1 MKCRQHL
8 HQGKRVWNKQ
18 RNIKMSG
25 EFIGEFQGKV
35 IGMRII
41 EILGTGPKIEVAG
54 KITGH
59 LLGIETEGLG
69 TGLDDGYP
77 RMSCNEVMKV

>member
-1 MKCRQHL
+1 
-8 HQGKRVWNKQ
+8 
-18 RNIKMSG
+18 MSG
-25 EFIGEFQGKV
+25 EFIGEFQGKI

-54 KITGH
+54 QITGH

-69 TGLDDGYP
+69 IGLDDGYP
-77 RMSCNEVMKV
+77 LISCNEVTKI